1 MRITMIL
8 LFVGLMQAFATNTYS
23 QNTKLSL
30 KMEDASLESILN
42 QIEKISEF
50 HFFYKSDEISQ
61 EGRHNIDVSE
71 QTVDEVLKTIL
82 ENSNLSYKIFD
93 KYIAIVSN
101 KNANVNLSNFMQ
113 QKVISGKVTD
123 SSGAPLPGVSVVVKG
138 TTTGVI
144 TDMDGKYSLVNV
156 PEKAILQ
163 FSFVGMKTQE
173 IVVGGKISIN
183 VTLAEETVGIEEVV
197 AVGYGTQRKSNL
209 TGSVS
214 AVKSEKLTIAPVSNV
229 TNALGGQLPGIVT
242 KQNSG
247 QPGADAATLNIRGF
261 GSPLVIVDGVE
272 SSLSNLDANQIE
284 TVSILKDGAASIYGA
299 RAGNGAIL
307 VTTKRGNNQKP
318 IITVNSSTTLQGILD
333 IPVAASAGQRAQMER
348 EAHIN
353 SGQPESSAPWTKE
366 AIAKFFAGDDPNYIS
381 SDWFNYTT
389 RDWAPQQNHNFSIRG
404 GSEKVK
410 YYGMISYLDQ
420 ETIIKKAGGGYK
432 RYNIQTNMDASVAK
446 NLTFS
451 ADLSVIYEDSK
462 FSSRGSDNWF
472 FDMYE
477 TKPYLPLEL
486 PDKTKPSWGGTA
498 TGSFFIASNM
508 DLFGYSANNGRN
520 MRSSASMV
528 YDFPSIKGLKA
539 KAFVNFIDNTNYMK
553 NFARPATSY
562 TYNPTTKEYTEVA
575 SANGTQASMSE
586 GTARSSSI
594 TQQYSLTY
602 ENTFNGIH
610 KVQGLALYEAIDYKN
625 NEFYASRNKFLT
637 PAIEQ
642 LFAGSTIGMGAT
654 GSGNQMGRASWV
666 GRLNYSFR
674 DKYLVETI
682 LRADASAKFASDKR
696 WGYFPS
702 ISLGWVASNE
712 EFMKNLKFVDNLK
725 LRASYGQS
733 GNDAVGN
740 FQYLTGYNI
749 ANATYILGDNPRTLI
764 YNKGIANPDL
774 TWEELSIYNIGIDY
788 SLLNRKIYGT
798 LEGFYR
804 LKTGIP
810 GNKLTTVPS
819 SFGASLPT
827 VNLNDVD
834 TRGFEFSIGTTG
846 NIGKMSYDVSGNIS
860 WSRSKFVKW
869 EEPEYTDP
877 DQERLYK
884 YTGNWIDRSFGYV
897 SDGLFT
903 SQSEIDALPYT
914 YKELNGNSSLRPGD
928 VKYLDTNGDKVLDW
942 KDQKQIGKSTM
953 PNWMYGFTTVFK
965 YRSFDLQALFQGSF
979 GYSTSVIPYNG
990 GGPLK
995 SDMFYKLRWTQE
1007 VNDRNSLVAR
1017 IGGSASNLWAS
1028 DFYLKNVGY
1037 LRLRNFSVGYQ
1048 IPKQL
1053 LSKAGFES
1061 LRLYFAATN
1070 LFTISNI
1077 SKYGLDPEMPGKS
1090 FYYPQQRTISLG
1102 INLSL

>member
-1 MRITMIL
+1 MKKTNMYHGKFKLRSVQKFFRVMKITSFL
-8 LFVGLMQAFATNTYS
+8 LLIALIQVSAATTYS
-23 QNTKLSL
+23 QSTKLN
-30 KMEDASLESILN
+30 LN
-42 QIEKISEF
+42 YENVKLSDLLDKIEKASDYR
-50 HFFYKSDEISQ
+50 FFYNSQSTDLSKTVSVNSQDSDLK
-61 EGRHNIDVSE
+61 
-71 QTVDEVLKTIL
+71 EVLDKVL
-82 ENSNLSYKIFD
+82 GSNLIYEMVNNN
-93 KYIAIVSN
+93 IVVIKS
-101 KNANVNLSNFMQ
+101 KNAGTDELSGTQQ
-113 QKVISGKVTD
+113 QKAISGKVTD

-144 TDMDGKYSLVNV
+144 TDMDGKYSLVKV
-156 PEKAILQ
+156 PANATLQ

-173 IVVGGKISIN
+173 IVVVNKTTIN
-183 VTLAEETVGIEEVV
+183 VTLTEETVGLDEVV

-299 RAGNGAIL
+299 RAGNGVIL

-318 IITVNSSTTLQGILD
+318 IITVNSSTTLQGNLEF
-333 IPVAASAGQRAQMER
+333 PVAASAGQRAQMER
-348 EAHIN
+348 DRHIN
-353 SGQPESSAPWTKE
+353 SGQPESSAPWTEE
-366 AIAKFFAGDDPNYIS
+366 AIANFFDGDDPNYIS
-381 SDWFNYTT
+381 SDWYNYTT
-389 RDWAPQQNHNFSIRG
+389 RHWAPQQNHNFSIRG

-420 ETIIKKAGGGYK
+420 ETMIKKAGGGYK

-451 ADLSVIYEDSK
+451 ADLNVIYEDRK
-462 FSSRGSDNWF
+462 FSSRGSANWL

-477 TKPYLPLEL
+477 TKPYLPTEL

-508 DLFGYSANNGRN
+508 DLFGYSENNGRN

-528 YDFPSIKGLKA
+528 YDFPFIKGLKA
-539 KAFVNFIDNTNYMK
+539 KAFVNFNDNSNYIK

-610 KVQGLALYEAIDYKN
+610 KVQGLALYEAIDYRN

-654 GSGNQMGRASWV
+654 GTGNQMGRASWV
-666 GRLNYSFR
+666 GRINYSFR

-702 ISLGWVASNE
+702 ISLGC
-712 EFMKNLKFVDNLK
+712 
-725 LRASYGQS
+725 
-733 GNDAVGN
+733 
-740 FQYLTGYNI
+740 I
-749 ANATYILGDNPRTLI
+749 
-764 YNKGIANPDL
+764 
-774 TWEELSIYNIGIDY
+774 
-788 SLLNRKIYGT
+788 
-798 LEGFYR
+798 
-804 LKTGIP
+804 
-810 GNKLTTVPS
+810 
-819 SFGASLPT
+819 
-827 VNLNDVD
+827 
-834 TRGFEFSIGTTG
+834 
-846 NIGKMSYDVSGNIS
+846 
-860 WSRSKFVKW
+860 
-869 EEPEYTDP
+869 
-877 DQERLYK
+877 
-884 YTGNWIDRSFGYV
+884 
-897 SDGLFT
+897 
-903 SQSEIDALPYT
+903 
-914 YKELNGNSSLRPGD
+914 
-928 VKYLDTNGDKVLDW
+928 
-942 KDQKQIGKSTM
+942 
-953 PNWMYGFTTVFK
+953 
-965 YRSFDLQALFQGSF
+965 
-979 GYSTSVIPYNG
+979 
-990 GGPLK
+990 
-995 SDMFYKLRWTQE
+995 
-1007 VNDRNSLVAR
+1007 
-1017 IGGSASNLWAS
+1017 
-1028 DFYLKNVGY
+1028 
-1037 LRLRNFSVGYQ
+1037 
-1048 IPKQL
+1048 
-1053 LSKAGFES
+1053 
-1061 LRLYFAATN
+1061 
-1070 LFTISNI
+1070 
-1077 SKYGLDPEMPGKS
+1077 
-1090 FYYPQQRTISLG
+1090 
-1102 INLSL
+1102 

>member
-1 MRITMIL
+1 MKKTNMYHGKFKLRSVQKFFRVMKITSFL
-8 LFVGLMQAFATNTYS
+8 LLIALIQVSAATTYS
-23 QNTKLSL
+23 QSTKLN
-30 KMEDASLESILN
+30 LN
-42 QIEKISEF
+42 YENVKLSDLLDKIEKASDYR
-50 HFFYKSDEISQ
+50 FFYNSQSTDLSKTVSVNSQDSDLK
-61 EGRHNIDVSE
+61 
-71 QTVDEVLKTIL
+71 EVLDKVL
-82 ENSNLSYKIFD
+82 GSNLIYEMVNNN
-93 KYIAIVSN
+93 IVVIKS
-101 KNANVNLSNFMQ
+101 KNAGTDELSGTQQ
-113 QKVISGKVTD
+113 QKAISGKVTD

-144 TDMDGKYSLVNV
+144 TDMDGKYSLVKV
-156 PEKAILQ
+156 PANATLQ

-173 IVVGGKISIN
+173 IVVVNKTTIN
-183 VTLAEETVGIEEVV
+183 VTLTEETVGLDEVV

-299 RAGNGAIL
+299 RAGNGVIL

-318 IITVNSSTTLQGILD
+318 IITVNSSTTLQGNLEF
-333 IPVAASAGQRAQMER
+333 PVAASAGQRAQMER
-348 EAHIN
+348 DRHIN
-353 SGQPESSAPWTKE
+353 SGQPESSAPWTEE

-381 SDWFNYTT
+381 SDWYNYTT

-420 ETIIKKAGGGYK
+420 ETMIKKAGGGYK

-451 ADLSVIYEDSK
+451 ADLNVIYEDRK
-462 FSSRGSDNWF
+462 FSSRGSANWL

-477 TKPYLPLEL
+477 TKPYLPTEL

-508 DLFGYSANNGRN
+508 DLFGYSENNGRN

-528 YDFPSIKGLKA
+528 YDFPFIKGLKA
-539 KAFVNFIDNTNYMK
+539 KAFVNFNDNSNYIK

-610 KVQGLALYEAIDYKN
+610 KVQGLALYEAIDYRN

-654 GSGNQMGRASWV
+654 GTGNQMGRASWV
-666 GRLNYSFR
+666 GRINYSFR

-702 ISLGWVASNE
+702 ISLGC
-712 EFMKNLKFVDNLK
+712 
-725 LRASYGQS
+725 
-733 GNDAVGN
+733 
-740 FQYLTGYNI
+740 I
-749 ANATYILGDNPRTLI
+749 
-764 YNKGIANPDL
+764 
-774 TWEELSIYNIGIDY
+774 
-788 SLLNRKIYGT
+788 
-798 LEGFYR
+798 
-804 LKTGIP
+804 
-810 GNKLTTVPS
+810 
-819 SFGASLPT
+819 
-827 VNLNDVD
+827 
-834 TRGFEFSIGTTG
+834 
-846 NIGKMSYDVSGNIS
+846 
-860 WSRSKFVKW
+860 
-869 EEPEYTDP
+869 
-877 DQERLYK
+877 
-884 YTGNWIDRSFGYV
+884 
-897 SDGLFT
+897 
-903 SQSEIDALPYT
+903 
-914 YKELNGNSSLRPGD
+914 
-928 VKYLDTNGDKVLDW
+928 
-942 KDQKQIGKSTM
+942 
-953 PNWMYGFTTVFK
+953 
-965 YRSFDLQALFQGSF
+965 
-979 GYSTSVIPYNG
+979 
-990 GGPLK
+990 
-995 SDMFYKLRWTQE
+995 
-1007 VNDRNSLVAR
+1007 
-1017 IGGSASNLWAS
+1017 
-1028 DFYLKNVGY
+1028 
-1037 LRLRNFSVGYQ
+1037 
-1048 IPKQL
+1048 
-1053 LSKAGFES
+1053 
-1061 LRLYFAATN
+1061 
-1070 LFTISNI
+1070 
-1077 SKYGLDPEMPGKS
+1077 
-1090 FYYPQQRTISLG
+1090 
-1102 INLSL
+1102 